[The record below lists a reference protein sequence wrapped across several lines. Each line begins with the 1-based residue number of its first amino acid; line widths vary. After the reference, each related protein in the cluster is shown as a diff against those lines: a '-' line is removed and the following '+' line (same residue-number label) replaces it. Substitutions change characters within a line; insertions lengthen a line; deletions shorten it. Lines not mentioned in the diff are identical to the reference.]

1 MNAAMNGLESFTG
14 PPFTRIKIPMGIL
27 QRHTDQLHCS
37 GEWTITHYKSLNQCQ
52 QQLDPKAVITQ
63 IDAQSIEHLDTA
75 GAWLLVQIGQ
85 RFPQATWLISSQH
98 QHLLDLVTSFGD
110 TKPKTK
116 PAAPWPWLAR
126 VGHAVCTG
134 LQEMHAY
141 LAFIGE
147 LSCLA
152 WGWLLQP
159 KRITWQAIWQTVQR
173 TGFDALGIVG
183 LLSFLIGIVL
193 AYQMGAQLQSYGA
206 NIYIVNL
213 LGVSIL
219 REFGPLMTAII
230 VAGRSGSA
238 FAASIGTMQINQEI
252 AALKTLGVSPTE
264 RLALGKMIGLVI
276 ALPLLVIWAN
286 FTAILG
292 GLIMAQVQLDINPG
306 AYATQF
312 HASVG
317 LNQLWLGLLKA
328 PAFAIIIAS
337 IGCFQGFAVR
347 GGADSVG
354 QQTTR
359 SVVQAIF
366 LIIVADAFFS
376 IIMSALHV

>member
-1 MNAAMNGLESFTG
+1 ME
-14 PPFTRIKIPMGIL
+14 RL
-27 QRHTDQLHCS
+27 QRQDQRLLCS
-37 GEWTITHYKSLNQCQ
+37 GDWTINHYRALNQGQ
-52 QQLDPKAVITQ
+52 RRLDPKMSIAQ
-63 IDAQSIEHLDTA
+63 IDAQSIDHLDTA
-75 GAWLLVQIGQ
+75 GAWLLLKIAQS
-85 RFPQATWLISSQH
+85 FPNATWLISSQH
-98 QHLLDLVTSFGD
+98 QHLLDLVASFGD
-110 TKPKTK
+110 PKPKTK
-116 PAAPWPWLAR
+116 AAAPWPWLAQF
-126 VGHAVCTG
+126 GQKICIG
-134 LQEMHAY
+134 LQEAYAY

-147 LSCLA
+147 LSCFA
-152 WGWLLQP
+152 WLWCVKP

-206 NIYIVNL
+206 SIYIVNL

-219 REFGPLMTAII
+219 REFGPLITAII

-238 FAASIGTMQINQEI
+238 FAAALGTMQINQEI
-252 AALKTLGVSPTE
+252 AALKTLGVSPIE
-264 RLALGKMIGLVI
+264 RLALGKIIGLI
-276 ALPLLVIWAN
+276 ISLPLLVIWAN

-292 GLIMAQVQLDINPG
+292 GLIMAKLQLGLSPG
-306 AYATQF
+306 AYTTQF
-312 HASVG
+312 HASIG
-317 LNQLWLGLLKA
+317 LSQLWLGLIKT
-328 PAFAIIIAS
+328 PVFAIIIGS
-337 IGCFQGFAVR
+337 IGCFQGFLVQ

>member
-1 MNAAMNGLESFTG
+1 MQ
-14 PPFTRIKIPMGIL
+14 RL
-27 QRHTDQLHCS
+27 QQQDHRLRCS
-37 GEWTITHYKSLNQCQ
+37 GDWTITHYKSLNQCQ
-52 QQLDPKAVITQ
+52 QQLDPKALVNE

-75 GAWLLVQIGQ
+75 GAWLLLQIGR
-85 RFPQATWLISSQH
+85 RFPKATWLISNQH
-98 QHLLDLVTSFGD
+98 QHLLDLVVGFGD

-116 PAAPWPWLAR
+116 AVAPWPWLAR

-134 LQEMHAY
+134 LQEAHAY
-141 LAFIGE
+141 VAFIGE
-147 LSCLA
+147 LSCFA

-183 LLSFLIGIVL
+183 LLSFLIGVVL

-238 FAASIGTMQINQEI
+238 FAAALGTMQINQEI
-252 AALKTLGVSPTE
+252 AALKTLGVSPIE
-264 RLALGKMIGLVI
+264 RLALGKMMGLVI

-292 GLIMAQVQLDINPG
+292 GLIMAKVQLGISPG
-306 AYATQF
+306 AYASQF
-312 HASVG
+312 QASVG
-317 LNQLWLGLLKA
+317 LNQLWLGLLKT
-328 PAFAIIIAS
+328 PLFAIIIAS
-337 IGCFQGFAVR
+337 VGCFQGFAVQ

-354 QQTTR
+354 QKTTR